1 VSRVVPHDELVKTA
15 TETLVQ
21 IVQTAPEARRLTSSG
36 VLDQYVGLQDR
47 IAFFDSLQ
55 RPESREGFA
64 AFIEKRSP
72 NWVPEALRRDT
83 RA

>member
-1 VSRVVPHDELVKTA
+1 MSPG
-15 TETLVQ
+15 
-21 IVQTAPEARRLTSSG
+21 ARRDIKR

-55 RPESREGFA
+55 RSESREGFA

-72 NWVPEALRRDT
+72 SWVPEALRRDT
-83 RA
+83 RT